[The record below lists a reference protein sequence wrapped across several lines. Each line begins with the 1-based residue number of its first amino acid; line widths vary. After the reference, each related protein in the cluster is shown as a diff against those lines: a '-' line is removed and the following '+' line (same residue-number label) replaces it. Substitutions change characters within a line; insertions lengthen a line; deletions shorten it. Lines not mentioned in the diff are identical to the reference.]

1 MGFGRRILWM
11 GAVLAAATAAM
22 PAQAQKAKDELRVI
36 WRNVVPNVDPY
47 FNGLRDGVVFAHHV
61 WDHLIERDPDTFE
74 YKPGLATEWKWVD
87 DVTLDLTLRQGV
99 TFHDGSPFGAEDVV
113 HTLNYV
119 ANPANKALYQRNTNW
134 IKNAEQVDGH
144 KVRIHLQR
152 PFPPALEF
160 ISLPLFIFSRN
171 YKGPEEQN
179 RHPVGTGPYRVA
191 AIEQGKEYRFERFAD
206 HYAGSPKGK
215 AKIGKVQVRIITD
228 PATEM
233 AELLAGRADLLWYVD
248 ADQLPNIARQRG
260 LKTLSAETMRIGY
273 LTLDAAGRTGAGNP
287 LTKQKVRQAILHAID
302 RKSFVENLVQG
313 EARVIH
319 APCFPT
325 QLGCDDSSAPKY
337 DYDPKKARQLL
348 AEAGYPNGFKTELMA
363 FRSRTWTEALQQD
376 LKAVGIDAEVQMLPV
391 ATLIQR
397 FQKGETPIFQ
407 GDWGS
412 FSINDASAIIST
424 FFKGSEDDYARDE
437 QVKAWLDIAD
447 NSNDAAAR
455 KENYKKAVNRI
466 MEQAY
471 WVPLNTFV
479 TNYAF
484 NADLDFRAYK
494 DEIPRYW
501 VYSWK

>member
-1 MGFGRRILWM
+1 MSFVRGVLFL
-11 GAVLAAATAAM
+11 GAALAAATAAA
-22 PAQAQKAKDELRVI
+22 PADAQKAKDELRVI

-99 TFHDGSPFGAEDVV
+99 KFHDGSPFGAEDVV

-119 ANPANKALYQRNTNW
+119 SDPANKALYQRNTNW
-134 IKNAEQVDGH
+134 IKKAEKVDGY
-144 KVRIHLQR
+144 KVRIHLHR

-160 ISLPLFIFSRN
+160 LSLPVFIFSRN
-171 YKGPEEQN
+171 YTGPEEQN
-179 RHPVGTGPYRVA
+179 RRPIGTGPYRVA
-191 AIEQGKEYRFERFAD
+191 AIEQGKEYRLERFAD
-206 HYAGSPKGK
+206 HYEGSPKGK

-228 PATEM
+228 AATEL

-248 ADQLPNIARQRG
+248 ADQLPNIQRQRN
-260 LKTLSAETMRIGY
+260 LKTVSAETMRVGY
-273 LTLDAAGRTGAGNP
+273 LVLDAAGRTGAGNP
-287 LTKQKVRQAILHAID
+287 LTKQKVRQAMLHAID

-325 QLGCDDSSAPKY
+325 QLGCDDSGAPKY
-337 DYDPKKARQLL
+337 AYDPKKAKQLL
-348 AEAGYPNGFKTELMA
+348 TEAGYPNGFKTQLMA
-363 FRSRTWTEALQQD
+363 FRSRTWTEAIQQD

-412 FSINDASAIIST
+412 FSINDASAIISS

-447 NSNDAAAR
+447 NSTDVAVR
-455 KENYKKAVNRI
+455 KENYGKAVQRI

-479 TNYAF
+479 TNYAHT
-484 NADLDFRAYK
+484 AEVDFRAYK

-501 VYSWK
+501 VYAWK

>member
-1 MGFGRRILWM
+1 MGFGRRILFAGM
-11 GAVLAAATAAM
+11 AVAAAAAAM
-22 PAQAQKAKDELRVI
+22 PAEAQKSKDELRVI
-36 WRNVVPNVDPY
+36 WRNVIANVDPY

-99 TFHDGSPFGAEDVV
+99 KFHDGSAFGAEDVV

-119 ANPANKALYQRNTNW
+119 SDPANKALYQRNTNW
-134 IKNAEQVDGH
+134 IKKAEQVDGH
-144 KVRIHLQR
+144 KVRIHLHR

-160 ISLPLFIFSRN
+160 LSLPVFIFSRN
-171 YKGPEEQN
+171 YTGPEEQN
-179 RHPVGTGPYRVA
+179 RRPVGTGPYRVA
-191 AIEQGKEYRFERFAD
+191 SIEGGKEYRFERFAD
-206 HYAGSPKGK
+206 HYEGSPKGK

-228 PATEM
+228 AATEL

-248 ADQLPNIARQRG
+248 ADQLPNIQRQRN
-260 LKTLSAETMRIGY
+260 LKTVSAETMRIGF
-273 LTLDAAGRTGAGNP
+273 LSLDAAGRTGAGNP
-287 LTKQKVRQAILHAID
+287 LTKQKVRQAIIHAID
-302 RKSFVENLVQG
+302 RKSFVESLVQG
-313 EARVIH
+313 EARVID

-325 QLGCDDSSAPKY
+325 QLGCDDSGAPKY
-337 DYDPKKARQLL
+337 AYDPKKAKQLL
-348 AEAGYPNGFKTELMA
+348 AEAGYPNGFKTQLMA

-376 LKAVGIDAEVQMLPV
+376 LKAVGIDADVQMLPV

-397 FQKGETPIFQ
+397 FQKGETPIYQ

-412 FSINDASAIIST
+412 FSINDVSAIISS
-424 FFKGSEDDYARDE
+424 FFKGTEDDYARDAE
-437 QVKAWLDIAD
+437 LKAWLDIAD
-447 NSNDAAAR
+447 NSNDTAVR

-479 TNYAF
+479 TNYAHVGE
-484 NADLDFRAYK
+484 LDFRAYK

>member
-1 MGFGRRILWM
+1 MSFVRRVLFL
-11 GAVLAAATAAM
+11 GAAMAAGLAAA
-22 PAQAQKAKDELRVI
+22 PADAQKAKDELRVI
-36 WRNVVPNVDPY
+36 WRNVIPNVDPY

-99 TFHDGSPFGAEDVV
+99 KFHDGSAFGAEDVV

-119 ANPANKALYQRNTNW
+119 SDPANKALYQRNTNW
-134 IKNAEQVDGH
+134 IKKAEKVDGF
-144 KVRIHLQR
+144 KVRVHLHR

-160 ISLPLFIFSRN
+160 LSLPVFIFSRN
-171 YKGPEEQN
+171 YTGPEEQN
-179 RHPVGTGPYRVA
+179 RRPIGTGPYRVA
-191 AIEQGKEYRFERFAD
+191 GIEQGKEYRFEKFAD
-206 HYAGSPKGK
+206 HYEGSPKGK

-228 PATEM
+228 AATEL
-233 AELLAGRADLLWYVD
+233 AELLSGRADLLWYVD
-248 ADQLPNIARQRG
+248 ADQLPNIQRQRN
-260 LKTLSAETMRIGY
+260 LKTVSAETMRVGY
-273 LTLDAAGRTGAGNP
+273 LVLDAAGRTGAGNP

-302 RKSFVENLVQG
+302 RKSFVDNLVQG

-325 QLGCDDSSAPKY
+325 QLGCDDSGAPKY
-337 DYDPKKARQLL
+337 AYDPKKAKQLL
-348 AEAGYPNGFKTELMA
+348 AEAGFPNGFKTQLQA
-363 FRSRTWTEALQQD
+363 FRSRTWTEAIQQD
-376 LKAVGIDAEVQMLPV
+376 LKAVGIDADVQMLPV

-424 FFKGSEDDYARDE
+424 FFKGSEDDYARDD

-447 NSNDAAAR
+447 NSNDVAVR

-471 WVPLNTFV
+471 WAPLNTFV
-479 TNYAF
+479 TNYAHT
-484 NADLDFRAYK
+484 AEVDFRAYK

>member
-1 MGFGRRILWM
+1 MGFGQRVLII
-11 GAVLAAATAAM
+11 GAALAAVVAAM
-22 PAQAQKAKDELRVI
+22 PAAAQKSKDELRVI

-47 FNGLRDGVVFAHHV
+47 FNGLRDGVVFGHHV

-74 YKPGLATEWKWVD
+74 YRPGLATEWTWVD
-87 DVTLDLTLRQGV
+87 EVTLDLTLRQGV
-99 TFHDGSPFGAEDVV
+99 KFHDGSPFGAEDVV

-119 ANPANKALYQRNTNW
+119 SDPANKALYQRNTNW
-134 IKNAEQVDGH
+134 IKKAEQVDGH
-144 KVRIHLQR
+144 KVRIHLHR
-152 PFPPALEF
+152 AFPAALEF

-171 YKGPEEQN
+171 YTGPEEQN
-179 RHPVGTGPYRVA
+179 RRPIGTGPYRVA
-191 AIEQGKEYRFERFAD
+191 AIEQGKEYKFEHFAD
-206 HYAGSPKGK
+206 HYEGSPKGK
-215 AKIGKVQVRIITD
+215 AKIGRVQIRIITD
-228 PATEM
+228 AATEL

-248 ADQLPNIARQRG
+248 ADQLPNIQRQRG
-260 LKTLSAETMRIGY
+260 LKTVSAETMRIGY

-313 EARVIH
+313 DARVIH

-325 QLGCDDSSAPKY
+325 QLGCDDSGAPKY
-337 DYDPKKARQLL
+337 AYDPKKAKLL
-348 AEAGYPNGFKTELMA
+348 LVEAGYPNGFKTQLMA
-363 FRSRTWTEALQQD
+363 FRSRTWTEAIQQD

-424 FFKGSEDDYARDE
+424 FFKGSEDDYARDAE
-437 QVKAWLDIAD
+437 VKAWLDVAD
-447 NSNDAAAR
+447 NSNDVAVR

-471 WVPLNTFV
+471 WAPLNTFV
-479 TNYAF
+479 TNYAHV
-484 NADLDFRAYK
+484 AELEFRAYK
-494 DEIPRYW
+494 DEIPRYFN
-501 VYSWK
+501 YSWK

>member
-1 MGFGRRILWM
+1 
-11 GAVLAAATAAM
+11 VLAAATAAM